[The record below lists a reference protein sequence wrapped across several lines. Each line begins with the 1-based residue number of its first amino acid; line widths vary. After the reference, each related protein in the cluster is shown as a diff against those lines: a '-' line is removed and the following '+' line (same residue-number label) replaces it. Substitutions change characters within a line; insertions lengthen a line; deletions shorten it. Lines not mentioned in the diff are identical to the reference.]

1 MFYLTEITTTDK
13 ISKAVYQY
21 ETLDEA
27 KANYH
32 SKMGAQMKAAA
43 CKDEL
48 CIIFDGNGAVHVSD
62 HYIKPVT
69 APEE

>member
-1 MFYLTEITTTDK
+1 MYYLTEITTTDK

-32 SKMGAQMKAAA
+32 TKMGNQMKSAA

-48 CIIFDGNGAVHVSD
+48 CVVIDGAGAVHVSD
-62 HYIKPVT
+62 HYVKPVEP
-69 APEE
+69 AAE

>member
-1 MFYLTEITTTDK
+1 MYYLIEITTTDK
-13 ISKAVYQY
+13 AAKAVYQY
-21 ETLDEA
+21 DTLDEA

-32 SKMGAQMKAAA
+32 TKMGNQMKSAA

-48 CIIFDGNGAVHVSD
+48 CVIIDGDGAVYVSD
-62 HYIKPVT
+62 HYIKPIA